1 MKKFLALLLA
11 VAMLLTLVACGGT
24 SSENS
29 GNTVVDTGNFQAH
42 EMPEGDV
49 KLQVHLQCANPTIN
63 EEPTEE
69 NPTVFNSTRYIGD
82 AYLALYPNVSLEYF
96 YNFKSTDAPTQIEE
110 QTILVNAGTCPDIFF
125 AWGNSLQGTGWLADV
140 TSYIEGQPNQYEP
153 GNENWTDMYYD
164 YMWDADQMTR
174 DAHNNIVSVPFFCH
188 TPGTVGLFYNKAL
201 FEEYGITELPTTW
214 QQLCD
219 TALKFKENNITGYA
233 PWTGNAAP
241 QTGNWDFW
249 SMLAPALAVGYES
262 IDEDGDKIV
271 TTQESLKAAIEGKYY
286 AQNNEC
292 VQNLFRLYKYK
303 YAVVEDN
310 GVENID
316 YETPWVNGQVAI
328 LEDGLWRVPTEAS
341 NTERQFDYGIFLH
354 PFVSTDTNIE
364 IDGHKVVLDDA
375 SKVRVPEKTESGP
388 DKLSLA
394 VAYSLMKP
402 ELQNRE
408 EIVLDY
414 AMDYLKFLS
423 ATENMNIVVEE
434 MAGAR
439 VGATKTAKAPK
450 VLEAWMAQSF
460 NKALVGSINVGG
472 FAAGDTVNVRNSL
485 LEQYVK
491 SMITEEEFFQQWDQE
506 CYTNFHEYA
515 EEQNFDISGYDEYV
529 PENINA

>member
-1 MKKFLALLLA
+1 MKKILALLLS

-24 SSENS
+24 SSES
-29 GNTVVDTGNFQAH
+29 GNNVIDTGNFQAH

-69 NPTVFNSTRYIGD
+69 NPTVFNSTRYISD
-82 AYLALYPNVSLEYF
+82 AYLSMYPNVSIEYF
-96 YNFKSTDAPTQIEE
+96 YNFTSQDVAGQIEE

-125 AWGNSLQGTGWLADV
+125 AWGNALQGTGWLADV

-153 GNENWTDMYYD
+153 GNELWTDMYYD

-174 DAHNNIVSVPFFCH
+174 DAHNNIVSVPFYCH
-188 TPGTVGLFYNKAL
+188 TPGTVGLWYNKAL
-201 FEEYGITELPTTW
+201 FEEYGIESTPTTW
-214 QQLCD
+214 QELCD
-219 TALKFKENNITGYA
+219 TALKFKENGITGYA
-233 PWTGNAAP
+233 PWVGNASID
-241 QTGNWDFW
+241 TGNWDFW
-249 SMLAPALAVGYES
+249 SMLAPALAVGYEA

-271 TTQESLKAAIEGKYY
+271 TTQENLKAAVEGWFYCE
-286 AQNNEC
+286 NNEC
-292 VQNLFRLYKYK
+292 VKNLFRLYKYK
-303 YAVVEDN
+303 YAVVLDN

-328 LEDGLWRVPTEAS
+328 LEDGLWRVPGEAS

-364 IDGHKVVLDDA
+364 IDGVKVVLDDA

-388 DKLSLA
+388 EKLALA

-402 ELQNRE
+402 ELQGRE
-408 EIVLDY
+408 EKVLDY

-450 VLEAWMAQSF
+450 VLESWMAQPF
-460 NKALVGSINVGG
+460 NKTLIGSINVGG
-472 FAAGDTVNVRNSL
+472 FAAGDTGSVRNAL

-506 CYTNFHEYA
+506 VYTNIHEYA
-515 EEQNFDISGYDEYV
+515 EEQEFDISGYEEYIPSYV
-529 PENINA
+529 EA